1 MDTARTAVELFLT
14 EDEKLADELALKINQ
29 FNTERKNIQNDIYEQ
44 AKEQVE
50 TKKLNKKILV
60 LYGEDWHHG
69 IIGIVAGKI
78 CEEYKKPCIILTS
91 NDDGKTVVGSARSTE
106 HLNIY
111 ETLKIGLQG
120 NTV

>member
-1 MDTARTAVELFLT
+1 MRGRE
-14 EDEKLADELALKINQ
+14 ES
-29 FNTERKNIQNDIYEQ
+29 
-44 AKEQVE
+44 
-50 TKKLNKKILV
+50 KILSGQAFTLAEV
-60 LYGEDWHHG
+60 LITLG

-111 ETLKIGLQG
+111 ETLKKFMGEQ
-120 NTV
+120 ND